1 MIIQLTLVVSNIVFV
16 LNIHKAF
23 SDLTYARVA
32 GKWHYVCLFVDLYN
46 REIIGHSVGASKD
59 AALVYRAL
67 ASIQNNLNT
76 IKIFHTDR
84 GKEFDN

>member
-1 MIIQLTLVVSNIVFV
+1 M
-16 LNIHKAF
+16 
-23 SDLTYARVA
+23 D
-32 GKWHYVCLFVDLYN
+32 YVCLFVDLYN
-46 REIIGHSVGASKD
+46 REIIGHSARASKD

-84 GKEFDN
+84 GKEFDNQLISEAIETFGIQRSLLA